1 MYNVDL
7 IKFGGKR
14 YFQCLYSGRGGG
26 GRGGVCIVVLFRTS
40 VHSLVRK

>member
-26 GRGGVCIVVLFRTS
+26 EGMYSGFGYNFSTFPC
-40 VHSLVRK
+40 